1 MLDDAEPGYQED
13 LEFEKELTDAAEIMV
28 TAQNQVLTKSSQAW
42 WPLEMA
48 TGWMNELDASAWSK
62 QVWSVS
68 N

>member
-1 MLDDAEPGYQED
+1 M
-13 LEFEKELTDAAEIMV
+13 INSMV